1 MTAYPRKVESSRAKL
16 TFRDLLPVDCLEA
29 SECLSS
35 SAPICHESL
44 GWLFGEMTVTLLL
57 AMHSRGYQCKMQ
69 NKCIKTGLVSEKI
82 PGTNPTGI

>member
-44 GWLFGEMTVTLLL
+44 GLFGEMTVTLLL
-57 AMHSRGYQCKMQ
+57 AMHSDGTVRYSRIPVQ
-69 NKCIKTGLVSEKI
+69 NAK
-82 PGTNPTGI
+82 